1 MKQTASLAVTALC
14 LTAALGPAIPPAGA
28 DWLVT
33 REGGRIETRGAWEVK
48 GRLVVFRAADG
59 GTLASLRLADVD
71 LEASRRVTGE
81 AAQARTAEARPAA
94 AERRTPVRSITDK
107 DVRQAAAAA
116 PVVVK
121 PAAGATDAKE
131 AEKAAEPAAAPS
143 GLAVASWQRSQ
154 EGTGG
159 SVIVTGQ
166 VRNGSS
172 GTAGD
177 IKLTVIL
184 YDEAGTPLRAV
195 PASLTATALPPGE
208 QAEFRAEFP
217 DIFGFASLR
226 FDLKSPTFA
235 TADAGRPNG

>member
-1 MKQTASLAVTALC
+1 MSRSLAVTAFC
-14 LTAALGPAIPPAGA
+14 LTAALGPAVPPAGA

-59 GTLASLRLADVD
+59 SLSSLRLADVD
-71 LEASRRVTGE
+71 LEASRKATGE

-116 PVVVK
+116 K
-121 PAAGATDAKE
+121 PAATPDSKDS
-131 AEKAAEPAAAPS
+131 EKPAEPAAAAPS

-154 EGTGG
+154 DGAGG
-159 SVIVTGQ
+159 SVVVTGMVQ
-166 VRNGSS
+166 NASP

-195 PASLTATALPPGE
+195 PAALTATALPPGQ

-235 TADAGRPNG
+235 TAGGAASNGG